1 MFWVIFFSLLLL
13 MVVYLLLMPIVLC
26 IDTIKNLY
34 YIQLWGLAKASLQG
48 DEEELIQVRFKV
60 FFMDFSFYPLRKFDS
75 KKGKRSKEVQVKE
88 KRKRMSF
95 RTGWRL
101 LKTFKV
107 KRFLLNIDTGNCI
120 SNAKLYPLFAFLNYR
135 MGGFNINFQGRNQLV
150 LHIQNR
156 PIRIIG
162 AFINF

>member
-1 MFWVIFFSLLLL
+1 

-26 IDTIKNLY
+26 IDTTKNLY
-34 YIQLWGLAKASLQG
+34 YLQFWGLAKASFQS
-48 DEEELIQVRFKV
+48 DEKELIRIRFKV
-60 FFMDFSFYPLRKFDS
+60 FFLEFSFYPLRKSDS
-75 KKGKRSKEVQVKE
+75 KKGKGSKEVKVKE
-88 KRKRMSF
+88 KRKRMRF
-95 RTGWRL
+95 RTAWRL